1 MLGTEISNFRSGSS
15 HRGLGIGET
24 SLESSFI
31 LVDYQGIARTQ
42 SPTIKN
48 NAPEFLTFGEIASLQ
63 RHRGAMVGLHLS
75 GPP

>member
-1 MLGTEISNFRSGSS
+1 MTRRYLLAIEASELEN
-15 HRGLGIGET
+15 GLYRE
-24 SLESSFI
+24 LSSF
-31 LVDYQGIARTQ
+31 LVDFQGIARTQ